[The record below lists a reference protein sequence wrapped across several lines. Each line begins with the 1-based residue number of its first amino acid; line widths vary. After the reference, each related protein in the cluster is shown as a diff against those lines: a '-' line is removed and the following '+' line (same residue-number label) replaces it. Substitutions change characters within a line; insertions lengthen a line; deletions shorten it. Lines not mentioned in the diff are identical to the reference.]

1 MAFIPTDD
9 FITDTYYTD
18 TITSNKHFL
27 GDVSIEAL
35 HLSDETSLRI
45 GSDFCITASE
55 LKHILN
61 YLKSIHP
68 EAFI

>member
-1 MAFIPTDD
+1 MALSHHNLT
-9 FITDTYYTD
+9 TGTYYPSALTG
-18 TITSNKHFL
+18 NKHFL

-35 HLSDETSLRI
+35 RLPDDATLQI
-45 GSDFCITASE
+45 GSDFHITASE
-55 LKHILN
+55 LKQLLN

>member
-1 MAFIPTDD
+1 MAFVPTDD

-27 GDVSIEAL
+27 GDVSVEAL
-35 HLSDETSLRI
+35 RLPDDAYLQI

-55 LKHILN
+55 LKYILN
-61 YLKSIHP
+61 YLKSVHP
-68 EAFI
+68 EASI

>member
-1 MAFIPTDD
+1 MAFIPTDA
-9 FITDTYYTD
+9 FVTDTYYTD

-27 GDVSIEAL
+27 GHVPEEAL
-35 HLSDETSLRI
+35 RLPDDASLQI
-45 GSDFCITASE
+45 GSDFRITASE
-55 LKHILN
+55 LKQLLN